1 MASTKSHT
9 KSSSS
14 GSSFSIILGFQK
26 SLEKGSFGVLYAMIK
41 GNTFPKIL
49 TILSL
54 LIEFCQLSSFG
65 FKHQYPWGGD
75 AGYYL
80 KKIMSPVSH
89 PSNLVGYTG
98 FQILFWVVVGLMVL
112 GFINIWYVAY
122 QFYQGKIANIWI
134 IRTLRWFVSTSVA
147 VLYIPILSL
156 LLIGLDCT
164 TSDSGRV
171 LRKFEA
177 ESIQC
182 FRGANLP
189 ISIVSIILI
198 IIFSIVA
205 FISSATYYE
214 YDTTVKSR
222 FAKPHA
228 RFDVSILL
236 VKTIFAFF
244 NSLVDFVPWLT
255 SITFFVLMLCLTI
268 ASIVVLPYNNQRLN
282 QIKSGFYTVVLW
294 VSFMTLVTMGLYDE
308 TSPATS
314 YIAVAGVFPAFPIG
328 YFLNRFYYKWL
339 SSQVVNLVIPQP
351 GTSSMDLR
359 EKKEKHHS
367 TEKVESSPTSK
378 ITWGKEPITLGSK
391 RQIIFPFFENKLV
404 FSFFVEIMARK
415 ILRGSFGDGISNSSN
430 DAIERANNLYQCGLQ
445 YFPKSDILWMAY
457 CNFLFTVRKDRHI
470 GYAALEK
477 LRRMKPSFDV
487 RFFIYQRDKER
498 EQLMDSDLRGPE
510 NGGKIQDFVSY
521 MEFKK
526 LYYGAKRHHVK
537 CLNYIKRF
545 WGHLLHETVDLHRL
559 SDLSGRIATT
569 ENKANESYER
579 LLALNPNSVRVLR
592 DYSQFLEEVVKD
604 KDSALRLQKKAEAIE
619 DLMSKSQTTDF
630 KISDIKTLDDSDN
643 ELNEPNAIQLAKIDA
658 EISKTHSSGSKSN
671 DTKSKDD
678 SSDTSGSSRGRRS
691 KYREFQQ
698 SNAISKLS
706 WLMIATTAACII
718 FLIVVLIV
726 FRGLAV
732 KHNNAYQGILSITD
746 CATEAVKIAINLN
759 TMQAY
764 SLGESA
770 LGAAVTKALV
780 DQLRAEND
788 RSVIIMKNIHDAIYW
803 GEGNPTSYVGDN
815 LSALKAKDGY
825 PVFDIGSKVFPYED
839 FNRTNSVINNAQMI
853 TLYNEPS
860 VNMTILINPSGANIT
875 TRETYDQLY
884 NAWKAGNTF
893 IDSAVLANTLTV
905 SQLQAASLNS
915 NFKFV
920 VLNAPTTIPNI
931 YIKIQQTYINALLSG
946 IMNTLNTILY
956 VWLGIFCFLFLI
968 AILLFRPVVTK
979 ISREKI
985 RTLVLFSL
993 APRDVVIR
1001 LASKKIK
1008 MTSLDSGSERDNL
1021 FDTTDDDVS
1030 ARGHD
1035 HLHSDGETGTR
1046 KKNDSTSISITV
1058 SDPKGSS
1065 HPIILGSDN
1074 EINKSRDD
1082 VERSSAFGDRRPLI
1096 DSNGLLG
1103 STAINRKHVQ
1113 SQQEN
1118 NEEVKPL
1125 LSSDDK
1131 KYGWDG
1137 KSKRNLNKKSLRSV
1151 LRRLHWSYIVAIFLL
1166 FGFITM
1172 GIWVTFSVVF
1182 ANSQSGFTLGQSCTR
1197 ALDSRIIN
1205 YYVAE
1210 LYTYDGDANTKDA
1223 LTAVTQ
1229 LQNNHQ
1235 SLPYLEEVRPLMEG
1249 SYGCWLLNKTKCI
1262 PSNSPYYEDTSK
1274 GLDWLID
1281 QYTKHVVNLA
1291 NTDPNLS
1298 SSSPE
1303 LAWMQAIGSDYIFQG
1318 LDLATYIYFKHYQ
1331 ENQNWATMVLTTILA
1346 ITSVILL
1353 IVYVV
1358 LFRPFMNHLRIQHI
1372 HTLALLRLAPDD
1384 IRHMEVSDKVID
1396 ED

>member
-1 MASTKSHT
+1 MSTSNKSHT

-14 GSSFSIILGFQK
+14 GSSLSLILGFSK
-26 SLEKGSFGVLYAMIK
+26 SIEKGSFGVLYAMIK

-49 TILSL
+49 TIISL

-80 KKIMSPVSH
+80 KKIMSPVNH
-89 PSNLVGYTG
+89 PSNLVGYNG
-98 FQILFWVVVGLMVL
+98 FQILFWIVVGLMVL

-164 TSDSGRV
+164 STKEFGTI
-171 LRKFEA
+171 LRKFEE

-214 YDTTVKSR
+214 YDTNVKSR
-222 FAKPHA
+222 FSKPHA

-294 VSFMTLVTMGLYDE
+294 ISFMTMVTMGIYDE

-314 YIAVAGVFPAFPIG
+314 YIAIAGAFPAFPVG

-339 SSQVVNLVIPQP
+339 SSQVASLQIVNES
-351 GTSSMDLR
+351 TSTMDLH
-359 EKKEKHHS
+359 EKKKGNS
-367 TEKVESSPTSK
+367 IDKADLPTSK

-415 ILRGSFGDGISNSSN
+415 ILKNSFNEGVSNSSN

-498 EQLMDSDLRGPE
+498 EQLMDSDLRGPG

-619 DLMSKSQTTDF
+619 EIMSKSQTTDF

-643 ELNEPNAIQLAKIDA
+643 EVEFNEPNAIQLAKIDA
-658 EISKTHSSGSKSN
+658 DINEKTRSSGTRSTSS
-671 DTKSKDD
+671 KSKDD

-698 SNAISKLS
+698 SNAINKLS

-732 KHNNAYQGILSITD
+732 KHTNAYQGILSITD
-746 CATEAVKIAINLN
+746 CATEAVSLGMNLN
-759 TMQAY
+759 AMHAY
-764 SLGESA
+764 SLAGGTPGYPLESS
-770 LGAAVTKALV
+770 KAEVERRRKL
-780 DQLRAEND
+780 ND
-788 RSVIIMKNIHDAIYW
+788 RSIVIMKNIHDAIYW
-803 GEGNPTSYVGDN
+803 GEGDPTSYVGDN
-815 LSALKAKDGY
+815 LFTLKERAGY
-825 PVFDIGSKVFPYED
+825 TVFDIGSVVFDYTQ
-839 FNRTNSVINNAQMI
+839 FNRSNLIIDDPDMVN
-853 TLYNEPS
+853 LYNEPS
-860 VNMTILINPSGANIT
+860 VNMTILIT
-875 TRETYDQLY
+875 TPGSNNTQLYSQPY
-884 NAWKAGNTF
+884 NAWKAGNSF
-893 IDSAVLANTLTV
+893 IESAIIANKL
-905 SQLQAASLNS
+905 SFDNIKDGASSHPEFQFVTLNS
-915 NFKFV
+915 PIVMPKIF
-920 VLNAPTTIPNI
+920 L
-931 YIKIQQTYINALLSG
+931 KIQQVYIESLVQE
-946 IMNTLNTILY
+946 IMNTLNSILY

-1001 LASKKIK
+1001 LANRKVK
-1008 MTSLDSGSERDNL
+1008 MTSIDSGSERDNL
-1021 FDTTDDDVS
+1021 FDSTDDDVS
-1030 ARGHD
+1030 ARAHD
-1035 HLHSDGETGTR
+1035 HLGEDETPVGDR
-1046 KKNDSTSISITV
+1046 KKNDDISNEGTGESSENADNSGINKSEDSIINAANNSGRRPLLDSTSILNSTQNRNT
-1058 SDPKGSS
+1058 S
-1065 HPIILGSDN
+1065 
-1074 EINKSRDD
+1074 
-1082 VERSSAFGDRRPLI
+1082 SSAPNDRR
-1096 DSNGLLG
+1096 D
-1103 STAINRKHVQ
+1103 STAITIP
-1113 SQQEN
+1113 
-1118 NEEVKPL
+1118 EE
-1125 LSSDDK
+1125 K

-1137 KSKRNLNKKSLRSV
+1137 KSKRNLNKKSLKV
-1151 LRRLHWSYIVAIFLL
+1151 ILRRLHWSYFLAVFLL

-1172 GIWVTFSVVF
+1172 GIWVSFTVVF
-1182 ANSQSGFTLGQSCTR
+1182 NNSQSGFTLGQSCTR

-1205 YYVAE
+1205 FYVAE
-1210 LYTYDGDANTKDA
+1210 LYTYSGDRDPKNM
-1223 LTAVTQ
+1223 LSAVSEF
-1229 LQNNHQ
+1229 QNNHQ

-1249 SYGCWLLNKTKCI
+1249 SYGCWLLNKTQCL
-1262 PSNSPYYEDTSK
+1262 PSTSPYYEDISQ
-1274 GLDWLID
+1274 GMDWVID
-1281 QYTKHVVNLA
+1281 QFTKNVINLVH
-1291 NTDPNLS
+1291 TDDSELP
-1298 SSSPE
+1298 SSPDLE
-1303 LAWMQAIGSDYIFQG
+1303 WVLEVGSDQLYQG
-1318 LDLATYIYFKHYQ
+1318 LDLATFTYFEYYRDKQ
-1331 ENQNWATMVLTTILA
+1331 EWATMVLTTILA

-1372 HTLALLRLAPDD
+1372 HTLALLRLAPED
-1384 IRHMEVSDKVID
+1384 IRYMEVSDKVID